1 PSAILRLVDMITPT
15 LGGASVK
22 HARHGLGIPYSPRV
36 SSGVSRYYT
45 RQSGKSDAKRMIRG
59 GRLGLRNALYMAALT
74 AMRYDPTLKAFSE
87 RLRAAGKP
95 GKVAVVAVIHKMLTI
110 LNARV
115 RDALAAIPTNT

>member
-1 PSAILRLVDMITPT
+1 
-15 LGGASVK
+15 
-22 HARHGLGIPYSPRV
+22 
-36 SSGVSRYYT
+36 
-45 RQSGKSDAKRMIRG
+45 MIRG